1 MRVKGERILKNG
13 AVAGYVYYSD
23 EKKWKWRIIKGPK
36 KRIKGGALN
45 NSYEF
50 KDLSYCFDS
59 YDTPLIYDENK
70 NTNHPYNYACIRDWK
85 INDKLKGLGI
95 GSYQLMYLI
104 FNNEL
109 DKVYVNLS
117 WNYNF
122 WNKFLNFGGTKYN
135 SYVRNTK
142 CGVNVEYE
150 YPTLRTLI
158 NSNEQDNI
166 NKLYILAEEIVKKY
180 EKNKYIIS
188 KKYNRLSTDDGGAE
202 TAAAAAET
210 AAAETAAAETAAAAA
225 TVERLQWIYDMM
237 DNYIFDEK
245 LANKQLIRKKNK
257 NNYQRKKRI
266 CALKKCKIK
275 SRGKGKFICNCNHLS
290 TNV

>member
-1 MRVKGERILKNG
+1 MRVKGKRILKNG
-13 AVAGYVYYSD
+13 AVAGYVYYNND
-23 EKKWKWRIIKGPK
+23 KKWKWRIIKGPK

-50 KDLSYCFDS
+50 EDLSYCFDS

-117 WNYNF
+117 WNDNF

-135 SYVRNTK
+135 SNVRNTK
-142 CGVNVEYE
+142 CGVNVQYE
-150 YPTLRTLI
+150 YPTLYTLI
-158 NSNEQDNI
+158 NLNEQDNI
-166 NKLYILAEEIVKKY
+166 NKLYILAEKIKKKY
-180 EKNKYIIS
+180 EKNKNIIN
-188 KKYNRLSTDDGGAE
+188 KYCKSN
-202 TAAAAAET
+202 
-210 AAAETAAAETAAAAA
+210 
-225 TVERLQWIYDMM
+225 
-237 DNYIFDEK
+237 NNIFYNN
-245 LANKQLIRKKNK
+245 LINKQIIRKRNK
-257 NNYQRKKRI
+257 NNYQHKRQI
-266 CALKKCKIK
+266 CINQGCKIK
-275 SRGKGKFICNCNHLS
+275 SRGKGKFICNCNYNYNSNHFS

>member
-1 MRVKGERILKNG
+1 
-13 AVAGYVYYSD
+13 
-23 EKKWKWRIIKGPK
+23 
-36 KRIKGGALN
+36 
-45 NSYEF
+45 
-50 KDLSYCFDS
+50 
-59 YDTPLIYDENK
+59 
-70 NTNHPYNYACIRDWK
+70 
-85 INDKLKGLGI
+85 
-95 GSYQLMYLI
+95 MYLI

-166 NKLYILAEEIVKKY
+166 NKLYILAEKIKKKY
-180 EKNKYIIS
+180 EKNKNII
-188 KKYNRLSTDDGGAE
+188 
-202 TAAAAAET
+202 
-210 AAAETAAAETAAAAA
+210 
-225 TVERLQWIYDMM
+225 
-237 DNYIFDEK
+237 
-245 LANKQLIRKKNK
+245 NKQIIRKRNK
-257 NNYQRKKRI
+257 NNYQHKRQI
-266 CALKKCKIK
+266 CINQGCKIK
-275 SRGKGKFICNCNHLS
+275 SRGKGKFICNCNYNYNSNHFS